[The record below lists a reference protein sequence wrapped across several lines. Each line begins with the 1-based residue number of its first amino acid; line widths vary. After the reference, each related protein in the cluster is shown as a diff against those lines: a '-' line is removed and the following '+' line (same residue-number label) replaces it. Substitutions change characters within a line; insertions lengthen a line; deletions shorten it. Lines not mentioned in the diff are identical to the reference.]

1 MAIFKLVIYVLWIVI
16 YIKKKKKKTIYALWG
31 VADSAALWGYEI
43 ALFLSI
49 EVASEFLHL

>member
-1 MAIFKLVIYVLWIVI
+1 MVIFKLVIYVLWIVI
-16 YIKKKKKKTIYALWG
+16 YIKKKKKTIYALWG

>member
-1 MAIFKLVIYVLWIVI
+1 MVIFKLVIYVLWIVI
-16 YIKKKKKKTIYALWG
+16 YIKKKKIYALWG
-31 VADSAALWGYEI
+31 MADSAALWGYEI